1 MTGTVSRN
9 VFKHGRRCASWQPP
23 KENGFENSHEYIRS
37 FILIAVFIA
46 MIGLYEYYTVPD
58 HMEFENVTVTDFYL
72 VTENSGGRQGM
83 ILFDKQSGENFIIPE
98 RYFDFFEQQKEENL
112 TVNTLP
118 LYLTVYRGTAV
129 EIETDD
135 WWLDDIYAGVWCSY
149 GYGMAFRSYCDS
161 LFAGI
166 DGMNWGLVFGMIL
179 PAWFIGSALVYSI
192 DRKTAIK
199 KTFREIST
207 PTRSSAL
214 IEY

>member
-1 MTGTVSRN
+1 
-9 VFKHGRRCASWQPP
+9 
-23 KENGFENSHEYIRS
+23 
-37 FILIAVFIA
+37 

-58 HMEFENVTVTDFYL
+58 HMEFENVTVTDFYC

-83 ILFDKQSGENFIIPE
+83 VLFDKQSGENYIIPE
-98 RYFDFFEQQKEENL
+98 RYFDFFGQQKGEQL
-112 TVNTLP
+112 TDNTP
-118 LYLTVYRGTAV
+118 SLYLTVYRGTAV

-149 GYGMAFRSYCDS
+149 GYGIAFRSYCDS

-179 PAWFIGSALVYSI
+179 PAWFIGSALVHGI
-192 DRKTAIK
+192 DRKAAIK
-199 KTFREIST
+199 KAFRETSRYT
-207 PTRSSAL
+207 PKRSSAL